1 MSLENVK
8 LFYEKLTN
16 DESFRTQ
23 LQNVQSKDE
32 CSQTVKAAG
41 YDFTQEEFEE
51 YTGQLLE
58 SIPDNEIHDLDEQEL
73 EAVVGGAISGLIVG
87 IGIPGLVV
95 SLPRLPYI
103 LSYGLPSLKFL

>member
-8 LFYEKLTN
+8 LYYERLAN

-23 LQNVQSKDE
+23 IQNVKSKDE
-32 CSQTVKAAG
+32 CSQFVKAAG

-58 SIPDNEIHDLDEQEL
+58 SIPDSELQDLDEREL
-73 EAVVGGAISGLIVG
+73 EAVIGGATSAFIQFSLWDKILIYG
-87 IGIPGLVV
+87 G
-95 SLPRLPYI
+95 PRRDLDFY
-103 LSYGLPSLKFL
+103 

>member
-8 LFYEKLTN
+8 LFYERLAN

-23 LQNVQSKDE
+23 MQNIQSKDE

-41 YDFTQEEFEE
+41 YHFTQAEFEE

-58 SIPDNEIHDLDEQEL
+58 SIPDSELQDLDRQEL
-73 EAVVGGAISGLIVG
+73 EAVVGGAISKFILPKRILHLRPMPMPMY
-87 IGIPGLVV
+87 GIPIRYLVTD
-95 SLPRLPYI
+95 
-103 LSYGLPSLKFL
+103 